1 MRGER
6 PWKCRVVDAEDNQL
20 QVFLRAHSPW
30 KSLRDSHIPTA
41 ATNSGK
47 VESQKQAS
55 HFPTALRFLSS
66 DKTKK
71 EAWRRVAALPAFRLI
86 LQLENAGVRGSSA
99 EPGRVVRLVSFGWK
113 STVQPGHFGFR
124 LYLWRDELFILIPRS
139 LCGPLL
145 CSSDGTV

>member
-86 LQLENAGVRGSSA
+86 LQLENAV
-99 EPGRVVRLVSFGWK
+99 LVFSN
-113 STVQPGHFGFR
+113 TR
-124 LYLWRDELFILIPRS
+124 
-139 LCGPLL
+139 
-145 CSSDGTV
+145 